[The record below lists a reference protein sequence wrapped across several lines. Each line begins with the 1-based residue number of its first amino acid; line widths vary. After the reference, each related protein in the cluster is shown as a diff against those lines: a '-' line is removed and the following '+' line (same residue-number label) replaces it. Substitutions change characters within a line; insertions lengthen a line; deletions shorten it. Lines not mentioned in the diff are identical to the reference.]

1 MLTGK
6 RKIKKSKTSTEIDAL
21 VAEAVPMRPNLQLA
35 FTIPV
40 RVDSHTNSWEGWKAT
55 WAKQKK
61 QKVATFAAWNKANG
75 GVCSCT
81 LSLPCVVRLTRVGQ
95 KRLDDDNLRESFKA
109 IRDEMAR
116 IIGIDDGDERI
127 KWEYAQVPV
136 GKRVYQVRVEV
147 Y

>member
-1 MLTGK
+1 M
-6 RKIKKSKTSTEIDAL
+6 KKPIDIDAL
-21 VAEAVPMRPNLQLA
+21 VAEAVPPRPNPQLV
-35 FTIPV
+35 FTMPV
-40 RVDSHTNSWEGWKAT
+40 RVDSHTNSWCGWKAT
-55 WAKQKK
+55 WKK
-61 QKVATFAAWNKANG
+61 QKTQKNETFVAWNQATR
-75 GVCSCT
+75 GVCSCV

-109 IRDEMAR
+109 VRDAIAR

-127 KWEYAQVPV
+127 KWEYEQVAV